1 MKLEKRE
8 ITLNEKDSLFEMLCL
23 EKMLV
28 ESYIEALF
36 FSERKEVKMSLI
48 KGVEEGVQMLLRVQD
63 LTANEKNVLTTI

>member
-48 KGVEEGVQMLLRVQD
+48 KGVEEGVQMLLRVQA
-63 LTANEKNVLTTI
+63 LTANEKNVLPTI

>member
-1 MKLEKRE
+1 MRLEKRE
-8 ITLNEKDSLFEMLCL
+8 ITLNEEDSLFEMLCL

-36 FSERKEVKMSLI
+36 FSERKEVKMSLT

>member
-8 ITLNEKDSLFEMLCL
+8 ITLNEEDSLFEMLCL

>member
-8 ITLNEKDSLFEMLCL
+8 ITLNEKDSLIEMLCL

>member
-36 FSERKEVKMSLI
+36 FSERKEVKMALI

>member
-63 LTANEKNVLTTI
+63 LTANEKNVVTTI

>member
-48 KGVEEGVQMLLRVQD
+48 KGVEEGVQMLLRLQD

>member
-48 KGVEEGVQMLLRVQD
+48 KGVDEGVQMLLRVQD

>member
-8 ITLNEKDSLFEMLCL
+8 ITLNEEDSLFEMLCL

-63 LTANEKNVLTTI
+63 WTANEKNVLTTI

>member
-36 FSERKEVKMSLI
+36 FSERKEVKMSLT

>member
-1 MKLEKRE
+1 MRLEKRE

>member
-8 ITLNEKDSLFEMLCL
+8 ITLNEEDSLFEMLCL

-36 FSERKEVKMSLI
+36 FAERKEVKDVLI
-48 KGVEEGVQMLLRVQD
+48 KGVQEGMQMLVRAQD
-63 LTANEKNVLTTI
+63 LTRSEQSVLTTM

>member
-1 MKLEKRE
+1 MRLEKRE
-8 ITLNEKDSLFEMLCL
+8 VTLNEKDSLFEMLCL

>member
-1 MKLEKRE
+1 MRLEKRE
-8 ITLNEKDSLFEMLCL
+8 ITLNEEDSLFEMLCL

-63 LTANEKNVLTTI
+63 LTANEKNVHTTI

>member
-48 KGVEEGVQMLLRVQD
+48 KGVEEGMQMLLRVQD

>member
-1 MKLEKRE
+1 MKLVNRE

>member
-1 MKLEKRE
+1 MRLEKRE
-8 ITLNEKDSLFEMLCL
+8 ITLNEEDSLFEMLCL